1 MSTDEDPDQNSDGNG
16 KSGNGQPSTTDQGIE
31 IFTVADDLGYG
42 VYVSCKADVP
52 PANLIEGVCNL
63 LALITRAAIDRP
75 QARRA
80 GDLGLGEDVP
90 W

>member
-1 MSTDEDPDQNSDGNG
+1 MSTDEDPDQSNGGNG
-16 KSGNGQPSTTDQGIE
+16 ESGPATDQGIE

-42 VYVSCKADVP
+42 VYVPCKADVP

-63 LALITRAAIDRP
+63 LAQITRAAINRS
-75 QARRA
+75 QATRA